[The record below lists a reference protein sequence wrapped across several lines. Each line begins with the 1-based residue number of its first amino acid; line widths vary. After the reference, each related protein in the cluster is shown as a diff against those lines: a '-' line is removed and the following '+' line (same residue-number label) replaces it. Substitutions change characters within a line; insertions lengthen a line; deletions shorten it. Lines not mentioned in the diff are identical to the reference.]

1 MVGPTELVKSTS
13 LGEVIRVVGFGGIVL
28 IDRHHV
34 LKVVALGGVLGTL
47 SNPTIIILL
56 ERLHVL

>member
-1 MVGPTELVKSTS
+1 MVGPTELVKRTS
-13 LGEVIRVVGFGGIVL
+13 LGEVIRVVGFGDIVL

-34 LKVVALGGVLGTL
+34 LEVIALGGVLGTL
-47 SNPTIIILL
+47 SYPTIIILL

>member
-1 MVGPTELVKSTS
+1 MVGPTELVKRTS
-13 LGEVIRVVGFGGIVL
+13 LGEVIRVVGLGDIVL

-34 LKVVALGGVLGTL
+34 LEVVALGGILGTL
-47 SNPTIIILL
+47 SYPTIIILL

>member
-1 MVGPTELVKSTS
+1 MVGPTELVKRTS
-13 LGEVIRVVGFGGIVL
+13 LGEVIRVVGLGDIVL

-34 LKVVALGGVLGTL
+34 LEVIALGGVLGTL
-47 SNPTIIILL
+47 SYPTIIILL